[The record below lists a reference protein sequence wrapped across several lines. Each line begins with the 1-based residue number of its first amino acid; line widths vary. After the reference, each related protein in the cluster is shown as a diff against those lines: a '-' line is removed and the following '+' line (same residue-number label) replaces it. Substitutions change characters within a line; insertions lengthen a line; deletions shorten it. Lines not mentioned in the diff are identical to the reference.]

1 MRSPPR
7 SCFTGASGIVGP
19 VDLRWSSGICSVWR
33 QHKITPQGLQTDAR
47 EEKENTARFSRF
59 LDLHLPSSEARQ
71 HAPISIEMSAN
82 VYKSSPPGR
91 KTGHSDIT
99 TFAMNDARR
108 VRGVESIGDFNGQ
121 GHRRTQIERAFGDT
135 LPEIHAVE
143 ELHGDETAAVVLAD
157 LVNRGDTRM
166 VEPRHRLARK
176 LNPQSSMLGEPPS
189 TSVASRKQRSAPA
202 SGARLSDVRGADV
215 VGGERRRRCGVG
227 DQAAMVSTA
236 WGVVGRKT

>member
-1 MRSPPR
+1 
-7 SCFTGASGIVGP
+7 
-19 VDLRWSSGICSVWR
+19 
-33 QHKITPQGLQTDAR
+33 
-47 EEKENTARFSRF
+47 
-59 LDLHLPSSEARQ
+59 
-71 HAPISIEMSAN
+71 
-82 VYKSSPPGR
+82 
-91 KTGHSDIT
+91 
-99 TFAMNDARR
+99 
-108 VRGVESIGDFNGQ
+108 
-121 GHRRTQIERAFGDT
+121 
-135 LPEIHAVE
+135 
-143 ELHGDETAAVVLAD
+143 
-157 LVNRGDTRM
+157 M